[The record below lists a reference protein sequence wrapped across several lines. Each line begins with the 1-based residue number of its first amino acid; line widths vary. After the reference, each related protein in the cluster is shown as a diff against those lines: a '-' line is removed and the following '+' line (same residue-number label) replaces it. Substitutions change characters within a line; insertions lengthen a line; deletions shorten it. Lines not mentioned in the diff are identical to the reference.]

1 MYNLYIL
8 IYQQVI
14 TCDLARRHN
23 FRPVRTKQS
32 RPRTCVDHCL
42 WRAGPYDEG
51 DSADRILPSRQ
62 SLFEFYSE
70 EGKAFGF
77 TPAKAAIYAMNRIG
91 FLALHEKAGHLS
103 SGVASVF
110 FTFALARNSA
120 EAVHLKVLRS
130 IRCNSPLSLKA
141 MAWQAGTKSGAR
153 YQKSAVGS
161 RILGETGQACLWNLR
176 WKE

>member
-1 MYNLYIL
+1 M
-8 IYQQVI
+8 
-14 TCDLARRHN
+14 
-23 FRPVRTKQS
+23 
-32 RPRTCVDHCL
+32 DHCL

-91 FLALHEKAGHLS
+91 FLALHEKAGHLGSGHLGAGS

-120 EAVHLKVLRS
+120 EAVPLKVLRS
-130 IRCNSPLSLKA
+130 IR
-141 MAWQAGTKSGAR
+141 
-153 YQKSAVGS
+153 
-161 RILGETGQACLWNLR
+161 
-176 WKE
+176 